1 MTRVMRD
8 STTPAAIPVAGTQL
22 VAGYANGLYQWS
34 QADYDRFPA
43 AAHVY
48 IDVTGADPAGC
59 GVLDV
64 ETGDA
69 TVTTA
74 VAWAKA
80 RLALG
85 GTYPPVIYCNR
96 STLTSLFNAMG
107 AAGLGVGHDFRL
119 WIATLDG
126 TKTVPDMTGV
136 TAVQWAGASITG
148 GNWDESVVYDDAWH
162 APAPPAT
169 EYIVV
174 RLPDGASAKML
185 SGMVLK

>member
-107 AAGLGVGHDFRL
+107 AAGLAIGH
-119 WIATLDG
+119 
-126 TKTVPDMTGV
+126 
-136 TAVQWAGASITG
+136 
-148 GNWDESVVYDDAWH
+148 DESVVYDDAWH